1 LAGISPGI
9 DLSAGIPYKIVLM
22 SIKDYF
28 LSLSLNKKLI
38 GMMLLLSFILI
49 SILTFL
55 YSQSEKALLESL
67 ENQTAELSK
76 AIQVGVE
83 EVTSRGQ
90 TDEVRL
96 QSYLKKLNAK
106 GVKEISIIS
115 NEDEVI
121 ASTNP
126 MRVGEAVT
134 PKKKERI
141 IKAELGEPVSKEGKV
156 YNVIVP
162 VVAGNEHYGYIH
174 LKINAEDFSEILES
188 NAIQRILATSLVFG
202 LGIILAV
209 FLSWMYTK
217 PIYNVVS
224 AAKSVAAGDLSLDL
238 TTDRRDEIGE
248 LTESFNFMVRKL
260 REERAL
266 EEKLREAEH
275 LSGIAQLAKGIAH
288 EIRNP
293 LNFINL
299 SIDHL
304 QKKYPPKEDAE
315 KKTFD
320 SLITSIKHEIQRL
333 NKLAG
338 DFLDYGKPLRL
349 SLRMTDLNTLIDEI
363 IALVRAKAEK
373 DNITIFY
380 HPGHIPHLSLDPE
393 LIKTCIFNVILNA
406 FQAMPSGGEF
416 TVTTKAENQ
425 KVQIIIQDTGIGV
438 PKENLPKIFDPFFST
453 KNTGLGLGL
462 AMTKRVIEEHGG
474 KVDFQSVEGK
484 GSTMI
489 LFLPGTEHTERLEP
503 NAWVSMNNTQR

>member
-1 LAGISPGI
+1 
-9 DLSAGIPYKIVLM
+9 M
-22 SIKDYF
+22 SIKEYF
-28 LSLSLNKKLI
+28 LSLSLNRKLI
-38 GMMLLLSFILI
+38 GMMLLLSLILI

-55 YSQSEKALLESL
+55 YSHYERALLEEL
-67 ENQTAELSK
+67 EKQTADLSK

-90 TDEVRL
+90 TDEMRL

-115 NEDEVI
+115 TEDEVI
-121 ASTNP
+121 ASSNP

-188 NAIQRILATSLVFG
+188 NAIKRILATSLVFG

-209 FLSWMYTK
+209 FLSWLYTK
-217 PIYNVVS
+217 PIHNVVS
-224 AAKSVAAGDLSLDL
+224 AAKSVAAGDLTLNL

-248 LTESFNFMVRKL
+248 LTRSFNFMVQKL

-275 LSGIAQLAKGIAH
+275 LSGIAQLAKGMAH

-293 LNFINL
+293 LNFISL

-304 QKKYPPKEDAE
+304 HE
-315 KKTFD
+315 KVST
-320 SLITSIKHEIQRL
+320 
-333 NKLAG
+333 AG
-338 DFLDYGKPLRL
+338 ESRKRKPL
-349 SLRMTDLNTLIDEI
+349 I
-363 IALVRAKAEK
+363 
-373 DNITIFY
+373 
-380 HPGHIPHLSLDPE
+380 HLSR
-393 LIKTCIFNVILNA
+393 A
-406 FQAMPSGGEF
+406 
-416 TVTTKAENQ
+416 
-425 KVQIIIQDTGIGV
+425 
-438 PKENLPKIFDPFFST
+438 
-453 KNTGLGLGL
+453 
-462 AMTKRVIEEHGG
+462 
-474 KVDFQSVEGK
+474 
-484 GSTMI
+484 
-489 LFLPGTEHTERLEP
+489 
-503 NAWVSMNNTQR
+503 